1 MSMRIFVVED
11 SPRLRD
17 NLAATLKEM
26 AGVEVA
32 GTAETEH
39 EARRWLAANRDAW
52 DIAIV
57 DLFLREGSGL
67 NLLEACARRAPAQKV
82 VVLSNH
88 SSRDVRWRCEQLG
101 ADAVF
106 DKSHDVD
113 ALVQFCT
120 NQPDRG
126 TPAVTHQQV
135 PLPAATAS
143 QQSSGEM
150 HA

>member
-26 AGVEVA
+26 AGVEVV

-39 EARRWLAANRDAW
+39 EARRWLADNRDAW

-57 DLFLREGSGL
+57 DLFLRVGSGL
-67 NLLEACARRAPAQKV
+67 NLLEACARRAPTQKV

-88 SSRDVRWRCEQLG
+88 SSRDVRWRCQQLG

-120 NQPDRG
+120 NRTGSP
-126 TPAVTHQQV
+126 TPAVTHSEV

-143 QQSSGEM
+143 QQSGGGM